1 MSYYYPFNA
10 GVPLA
15 SGSSFAYLSVTASL
29 FSSLST
35 SVESSSFASTVKN
48 TGPQG
53 PSGTSYPTSS
63 CPAGYLDCP
72 NLVPFVAAEG
82 FARVCVATGS
92 VCTGGTFPICPSSM
106 PPSPCTTTTSTT
118 STTSTSTT
126 STSTTSTST
135 TSTTSTTTEPPP
147 PPTTTSTTSTSTT
160 STSTTSTT
168 TINCQFQYDVTGPEV
183 SSGAA
188 CAQPDAGDYAV
199 YLNGTTYYTNT
210 ICTAIIPDGYYKRD
224 VDDYWVQFGNSG
236 QLLAGPT
243 DCGATT
249 TTTSTTTTGAAGSCY
264 TVVNDGAGTTGTIY
278 WTDPSLG
285 PQTTTIAVGN
295 KINIC
300 SNTTPYESPAADA
313 SFYLCGTSCTSAGT
327 CTDCE
332 GAGVTTTTST
342 STSTTSTTTSTTT
355 IAPGLFL
362 NVEEITGTTDTSCLS
377 TTYTNGYTSGS
388 VLVTLVNSVGTPVNN
403 PGGNITVDVEFTTFY
418 NNGCGSSGTNTEQA
432 VITNGN
438 TQDTSPIYTVS
449 IYAECGS
456 GCNTEGQTSP
466 CVSLVTSG
474 SGDGPY
480 NIYAGSPIVLC

>member
-35 SVESSSFASTVKN
+35 TVESSSYALVVKN

-72 NLVPFVAAEG
+72 NLVPFVAADG

-106 PPSPCTTTTSTT
+106 PVSPCTTTT
-118 STTSTSTT
+118 
-126 STSTTSTST
+126 
-135 TSTTSTTTEPPP
+135 TTTIPPTT
-147 PPTTTSTTSTSTT
+147 TTTSTTSTSTT
-160 STSTTSTT
+160 STSTSTTSTTTLPPTSTTTSTTSTSTSTTSTT
-168 TINCQFQYDVTGPEV
+168 TINCQYQYDVTGPEA

-188 CAQPDAGDYAV
+188 CAQPDAGDYSV
-199 YLNGTTYYTNT
+199 YLNGTTYYTNA

-224 VDDYWVQFGNSG
+224 VDDYWVQFGGSG

-243 DCGATT
+243 DCSATT

-264 TVVNDGAGTTGTIY
+264 TVVNGGAGTTGTIY

-285 PQTTTIAVGN
+285 PQTTTIPVGN

-300 SNTTPYESPAADA
+300 TNTTPYESPAADA
-313 SFYLCGTSCTSAGT
+313 IFYLCGTSCTSAGT

-332 GAGVTTTTST
+332 GAGVTTSTTTTTTS
-342 STSTTSTTTSTTT
+342 TSTTTSTTT

-362 NVEEITGTTDTSCLS
+362 NVEEITGTTDTVCDS

-403 PGGNITVDVEFTTFY
+403 PGSTITVNVEFDTFY
-418 NNGCGSSGTNTEQA
+418 NNGCGTPGTNTEQA
-432 VITNGN
+432 TILNGT
-438 TQDTSPIYTVS
+438 TQDTSGIYTVS
-449 IYAECGS
+449 NYVECGS

-466 CVSLVTSG
+466 CISLITSG

-480 NIYAGSPIVLC
+480 NIYVSSPIVLC